1 MSDKGPGTVRRR
13 ARARWLLIG
22 LVVLAV
28 ATVGTIVVLTRFTA
42 GATGAANTAPLPD
55 QLVTVPVTKTDLAE
69 QQVVQ
74 GTLGYGDEFEVT
86 GHKEGTVTTLPAP
99 GTQIKQGGTLYTVDA
114 VPVPLFYGPLPFY
127 RPLTEGM
134 DDGPDVK
141 ILEQNLK
148 ALGFGVGTPDTKFTH
163 QDTVMIKKWQKSL
176 KMPQTGSIGV
186 GDVLVQP
193 GPIRTG
199 TATVAPGAPATGPLF
214 KATGTDHL
222 VKVPLTEAKQ
232 NLAKEGDKVSLT
244 IGGKTGTGK
253 VLLVANAPS
262 EDKKTPG
269 ADAGAKVVVTIT
281 LDDQAVAAGLTTGSA
296 SVTFTTGVRKGVLT
310 VPVNALLA
318 LAEGGNGLEVVQGG
332 KHSIVKVKT
341 GLFAGGKVEVEGP
354 GIAEGTQ
361 VVTTS

>member
-1 MSDKGPGTVRRR
+1 MADSGPGTVRRR
-13 ARARWLLIG
+13 TRTRWLLIG

-42 GATGAANTAPLPD
+42 GASAGAAAPPSG
-55 QLVTVPVTKTDLAE
+55 QLATVPVTKMDLSE

-74 GTLGYGDEFEVT
+74 GTLGYGAEFDVT
-86 GHKEGTVTTLPAP
+86 GHKAGTITTLPAP

-114 VPVPLFYGPLPFY
+114 VPVPLFYGALPFY

-148 ALGFGVGTPDTKFTH
+148 ALGFSVGTPDTKFTH

-176 KMPQTGSIGV
+176 KLEQTGTIAL

-214 KATGTDHL
+214 KATGTEHL

-232 NLAKEGDKVSLT
+232 HLAKEGDQVGLT
-244 IGGKTGTGK
+244 IGGKTTTGK
-253 VLLVANAPS
+253 VLLVANAPDGD
-262 EDKKTPG
+262 DKKAPG
-269 ADAGAKVVVTIT
+269 GDGPKVIATIT
-281 LDDQAVAAGLTTGSA
+281 LDDQSVAAGLTTGSA

-332 KHSIVKVKT
+332 KHTVVMVKT
-341 GLFAGGKVEVEGP
+341 GLFAGGKVEVEGD